1 MERDYLTNDF
11 SQSSRFNVTLAV
23 PKHESLDRKH
33 ESMERS
39 PHYESPIRTMPEPS
53 QEHSRQQIAVCFPL
67 APTITPEGNIEIIS
81 QPRAQADVPA
91 TPKILQAERQVRLA
105 KIDHKMKAQQ
115 LCTASSQVAVATEVA
130 VDLPGEGVYANQC
143 CPTVIAQESTK
154 GCIRQMRTVICDNS
168 LAHQPHQDQHAT
180 ISKGGP

>member
-23 PKHESLDRKH
+23 PEHESLNRKH

-53 QEHSRQQIAVCFPL
+53 QEHSRQQITVCSRF
-67 APTITPEGNIEIIS
+67 ASTTTAERNIKIIS

-91 TPKILQAERQVRLA
+91 APKILQAGRQIRLT
-105 KIDHKMKAQQ
+105 KINHKMKAQQ
-115 LCTASSQVAVATEVA
+115 LCAASSQVAIAAEVA
-130 VDLPGEGVYANQC
+130 VDLPGEGVHANQC
-143 CPTVIAQESTK
+143 CPTVIAQASTK
-154 GCIRQMRTVICDNS
+154 GCIRQMRTVVGDHR
-168 LAHQPHQDQHAT
+168 LAH
-180 ISKGGP
+180 